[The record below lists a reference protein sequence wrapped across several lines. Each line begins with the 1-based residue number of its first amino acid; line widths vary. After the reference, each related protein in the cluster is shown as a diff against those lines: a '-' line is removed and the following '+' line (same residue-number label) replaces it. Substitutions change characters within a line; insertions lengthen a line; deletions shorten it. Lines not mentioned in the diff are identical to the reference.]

1 MSSCSLR
8 SHTPCVC
15 KWACAG
21 KFDERGRPVCVR
33 KSDERGRPVCVRK
46 FDEQGRLVC
55 ARMFGGRDRL
65 VYGRKFDVRDKLAR
79 ARKWW
84 TEQQQQK
91 LPRTKERHRSFPER
105 KKTSIKSTNNY
116 KTFKM
121 K

>member
-33 KSDERGRPVCVRK
+33 KSDEQGRPVCVRK

-79 ARKWW
+79 ARKWL

-116 KTFKM
+116 KTLKM

>member
-33 KSDERGRPVCVRK
+33 KSDEQGRPVCVRK

-55 ARMFGGRDRL
+55 ARMF
-65 VYGRKFDVRDKLAR
+65 DVRDKLAR
-79 ARKWW
+79 ARKWL

-91 LPRTKERHRSFPER
+91 LPHTKERHRSFPER

-116 KTFKM
+116 KTLKM

>member
-33 KSDERGRPVCVRK
+33 KSDEQGRPVCVRK

-55 ARMFGGRDRL
+55 ARM
-65 VYGRKFDVRDKLAR
+65 FDVRDKLAR

-116 KTFKM
+116 KTLKM